1 MILFTMLLILPAALK
16 PDGESASR
24 RGLAFLVQV
33 TTPTARQTS
42 PSGLVVAAD
51 LRFLSVDLFIDTK
64 DQPLAVY
71 QLEFSA
77 TKDLVKIVG
86 VEGSSH
92 EAFREAPHFDP
103 SALQQERILLAAFNT
118 AAADKLPRGKV
129 RIATIH
135 LQVTGENDPV
145 FQVKSS
151 IIATIDG
158 KPIEAAVTAEI
169 RRTPS

>member
-1 MILFTMLLILPAALK
+1 MKMFLLIMVMIAAAV
-16 PDGESASR
+16 ASPFEASTSS
-24 RGLAFLVQV
+24 LA
-33 TTPTARQTS
+33 S
-42 PSGLVVAAD
+42 PSPQPSHHEKVDIIAAD
-51 LRFLSVDLFIDTK
+51 IRFVSVDLFIDTK

-71 QLEFSA
+71 QLEFTA

-86 VEGSSH
+86 IEGSSH
-92 EAFREAPHFDP
+92 EAFRDAPHFDP
-103 SALQQERILLAAFNT
+103 LALQQERIILAAFNT
-118 AAADKLPRGKV
+118 AAADKLPRGKT

-158 KPIEAAVTAEI
+158 KPIEAALTAEI
-169 RRTPS
+169 RRTQS

>member
-1 MILFTMLLILPAALK
+1 MILFILLLLLP
-16 PDGESASR
+16 
-24 RGLAFLVQV
+24 
-33 TTPTARQTS
+33 TS
-42 PSGLVVAAD
+42 P
-51 LRFLSVDLFIDTK
+51 LRERSAESSRPGEDEAPRLQGTPITAQNDVRFISVDLFIDTK

-86 VEGSSH
+86 LEGSSH

-103 SALQQERILLAAFNT
+103 SALQQERIILAAFNT
-118 AAADKLPRGKV
+118 AAADKLPRGKT

-145 FQVKSS
+145 SRVKSS

-158 KPIEAAVTAEI
+158 KPIEAALTAEI
-169 RRTPS
+169 RRTQS

>member
-1 MILFTMLLILPAALK
+1 MFLLIMVMIAAAV
-16 PDGESASR
+16 ASPFEASTSS
-24 RGLAFLVQV
+24 LA
-33 TTPTARQTS
+33 S
-42 PSGLVVAAD
+42 PSPQPSHHEKVDIIAAD
-51 LRFLSVDLFIDTK
+51 IRFVSVDLFIDTK

-71 QLEFSA
+71 QLEFTA

-86 VEGSSH
+86 IEGSSH
-92 EAFREAPHFDP
+92 EAFRDAPHFDP
-103 SALQQERILLAAFNT
+103 LALQQERIILAAFNT
-118 AAADKLPRGKV
+118 AAADKLPRGKT

-158 KPIEAAVTAEI
+158 KPIEAALTAEI
-169 RRTPS
+169 RRTQS

>member
-1 MILFTMLLILPAALK
+1 MILFVIVMIAVAA
-16 PDGESASR
+16 ASQFEASTSS
-24 RGLAFLVQV
+24 LA
-33 TTPTARQTS
+33 S
-42 PSGLVVAAD
+42 PSPQPSHPEKVDIIAAD
-51 LRFLSVDLFIDTK
+51 IRFVSVDLFIDTK

-92 EAFREAPHFDP
+92 EAFRDAPHFDP
-103 SALQQERILLAAFNT
+103 LALQQERIILAAFNT
-118 AAADKLPRGKV
+118 AAAEKLPRGKT

-145 FQVKSS
+145 SQVKSS

-158 KPIEAAVTAEI
+158 KPIEAALTAEI
-169 RRTPS
+169 RRTQS